1 MMYINSPF
9 ESSDISHYWL
19 ITEQGKQLMTLL
31 VFERENQKLDSWAI
45 NPTLAQLSHLHLVV
59 LVTQSYLVLY

>member
-31 VFERENQKLDSWAI
+31 VFERENQKLDS
-45 NPTLAQLSHLHLVV
+45 
-59 LVTQSYLVLY
+59 